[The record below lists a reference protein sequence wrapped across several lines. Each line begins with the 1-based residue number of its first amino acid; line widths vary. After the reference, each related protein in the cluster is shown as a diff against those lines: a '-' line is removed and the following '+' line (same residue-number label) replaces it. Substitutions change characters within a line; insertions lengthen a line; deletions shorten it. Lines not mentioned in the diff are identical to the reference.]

1 MTIVDVESTV
11 QLKGLSGSMGWFVNV
26 TTNVFEKP
34 QELENRMFLLF
45 IIIFFL
51 VKITIWFT
59 ESGID
64 VQNVPKYSQRK
75 TMSWTVYARCKKL
88 TNNPK
93 IPWSKL
99 KAKVFTFGQ

>member
-1 MTIVDVESTV
+1 MLHLSEIIMTIVDVESTV

-51 VKITIWFT
+51 EKITI
-59 ESGID
+59 
-64 VQNVPKYSQRK
+64 
-75 TMSWTVYARCKKL
+75 
-88 TNNPK
+88 
-93 IPWSKL
+93 
-99 KAKVFTFGQ
+99 

>member
-51 VKITIWFT
+51 EKITI
-59 ESGID
+59 
-64 VQNVPKYSQRK
+64 
-75 TMSWTVYARCKKL
+75 
-88 TNNPK
+88 
-93 IPWSKL
+93 
-99 KAKVFTFGQ
+99 